1 MINDINLWPAVQR
14 QWIINQFYTE
24 YDHHLIMGD
33 FSMELNNR
41 MFKSFLGS
49 NNLSKLIKTNTCFKR
64 EGSQIDL
71 ILTNRKYSFKYISS
85 YEIWLSDHDNMIYI
99 MLNSSL
105 INIEPKLL
113 DYRDYKIFNFGNFK
127 EDLNEALLICRISY
141 YEFESAFKTALD
153 KHAPKT
159 IK

>member
-1 MINDINLWPAVQR
+1 
-14 QWIINQFYTE
+14 
-24 YDHHLIMGD
+24 
-33 FSMELNNR
+33 
-41 MFKSFLGS
+41 
-49 NNLSKLIKTNTCFKR
+49 
-64 EGSQIDL
+64 
-71 ILTNRKYSFKYISS
+71 
-85 YEIWLSDHDNMIYI
+85 MIYI

-159 IK
+159 IKQLRRNNKPYTTKPLL

>member
-1 MINDINLWPAVQR
+1 
-14 QWIINQFYTE
+14 
-24 YDHHLIMGD
+24 
-33 FSMELNNR
+33 
-41 MFKSFLGS
+41 
-49 NNLSKLIKTNTCFKR
+49 
-64 EGSQIDL
+64 
-71 ILTNRKYSFKYISS
+71 
-85 YEIWLSDHDNMIYI
+85 MIYI

-105 INIEPKLL
+105 TNIEPKLL

-127 EDLNEALLICRISY
+127 EDLNEALVICRISY